1 MQNYLK
7 KQQQKKKKQQ
17 TRFLRIPLVIIT
29 LFILIDFFIHIDTI
43 NMDLP
48 ILYLKGSQVEITIF

>member
-1 MQNYLK
+1 MAALS
-7 KQQQKKKKQQ
+7 
-17 TRFLRIPLVIIT
+17 FLVIIT

-48 ILYLKGSQVEITIF
+48 ILYLKGSQVEISTFLRFVFVYSFIVVC

>member
-1 MQNYLK
+1 MAALS
-7 KQQQKKKKQQ
+7 
-17 TRFLRIPLVIIT
+17 FLVIIT

-48 ILYLKGSQVEITIF
+48 NFYLKGSQVEISTFLRFVFVYSFIVVC